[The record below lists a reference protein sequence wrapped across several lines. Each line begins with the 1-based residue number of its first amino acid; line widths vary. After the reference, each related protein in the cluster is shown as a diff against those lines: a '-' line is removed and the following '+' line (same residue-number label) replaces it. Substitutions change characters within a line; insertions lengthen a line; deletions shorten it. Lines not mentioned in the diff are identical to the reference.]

1 MSPTLPITAV
11 SASKAMREEQE
22 KKGNNRMTPRG
33 AIVALSYMA
42 FAVLLVM
49 FNKAALSS
57 YEFPCANVITVMQM
71 ILSTVVLYVLRKLNL
86 IKFSDDSADGKTAV
100 KHFVP
105 VRVLRQISPLSI
117 AYLFYMVVGMASIR
131 GVNVPMYTTLR
142 RTTVFFTIIMEFLL
156 VGQKHSNP
164 IIASVAIIVLGAF
177 VAGSRDLSFEL
188 EGYSTVLLSNI
199 TTAIY
204 LATIARLGKT
214 TGLNSFGLM
223 WCNGLICG
231 PILILWTLLS
241 GELNMAINF
250 ESLHVL
256 GFQVVTALSCIIAF
270 CLNYTIFLNTTLNS
284 ALTQTMC
291 GNLKDLGTVFFGWI
305 CFGGLPFDWLNVFGQ
320 FLGFLGSGM
329 YAYCKLK
336 GK

>member
-1 MSPTLPITAV
+1 MGKKGMI
-11 SASKAMREEQE
+11 EQE
-22 KKGNNRMTPRG
+22 SPMNVVYRKKDQLQFQNKERNGEHIHPQHIHPLGIFPLKWFFLAQSYDFAQLLHTLIRG
-33 AIVALSYMA
+33 LG
-42 FAVLLVM
+42 FATVLLVM

-204 LATIARLGKT
+204 LATIARLGT
-214 TGLNSFGLM
+214 
-223 WCNGLICG
+223 
-231 PILILWTLLS
+231 
-241 GELNMAINF
+241 
-250 ESLHVL
+250 
-256 GFQVVTALSCIIAF
+256 
-270 CLNYTIFLNTTLNS
+270 
-284 ALTQTMC
+284 
-291 GNLKDLGTVFFGWI
+291 
-305 CFGGLPFDWLNVFGQ
+305 
-320 FLGFLGSGM
+320 
-329 YAYCKLK
+329 
-336 GK
+336 

>member
-1 MSPTLPITAV
+1 MLKLRV
-11 SASKAMREEQE
+11 
-22 KKGNNRMTPRG
+22 GNDGGN
-33 AIVALSYMA
+33 
-42 FAVLLVM
+42 
-49 FNKAALSS
+49 
-57 YEFPCANVITVMQM
+57 QM

-256 GFQVVTALSCIIAF
+256 GFQVCTGLLVLVSESTHRYPTHRRRIIVEF
-270 CLNYTIFLNTTLNS
+270 HS
-284 ALTQTMC
+284 QV
-291 GNLKDLGTVFFGWI
+291 DLFYMVKSI
-305 CFGGLPFDWLNVFGQ
+305 V
-320 FLGFLGSGM
+320 
-329 YAYCKLK
+329 
-336 GK
+336 